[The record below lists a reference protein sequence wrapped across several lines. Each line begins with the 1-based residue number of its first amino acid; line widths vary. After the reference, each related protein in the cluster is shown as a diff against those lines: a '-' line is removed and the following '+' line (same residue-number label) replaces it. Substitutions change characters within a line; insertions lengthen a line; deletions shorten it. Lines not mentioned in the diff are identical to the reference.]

1 VATLITNITP
11 LYNYAGT
18 VTASCSGLPGNSL
31 CRFQPVSLT
40 FVAGVTTTQTL
51 NVNIYTNVSS
61 TIASLE
67 RRGGIS
73 FAELFGAPLVGLALL
88 CMGRRRKMRLLPG
101 LVLMLAL
108 AGGMM
113 GLSGCGS
120 SNGVSSTL
128 LTPMGTSTVTVTYS
142 DGAGNSV
149 GVPVSFTVSAPYSL
163 P

>member
-1 VATLITNITP
+1 
-11 LYNYAGT
+11 
-18 VTASCSGLPGNSL
+18 
-31 CRFQPVSLT
+31 
-40 FVAGVTTTQTL
+40 
-51 NVNIYTNVSS
+51 
-61 TIASLE
+61 
-67 RRGGIS
+67 
-73 FAELFGAPLVGLALL
+73 
-88 CMGRRRKMRLLPG
+88 
-101 LVLMLAL
+101 MLAL

-149 GVPVSFTVSAPYSL
+149 AVPVSFTVSAPYSL